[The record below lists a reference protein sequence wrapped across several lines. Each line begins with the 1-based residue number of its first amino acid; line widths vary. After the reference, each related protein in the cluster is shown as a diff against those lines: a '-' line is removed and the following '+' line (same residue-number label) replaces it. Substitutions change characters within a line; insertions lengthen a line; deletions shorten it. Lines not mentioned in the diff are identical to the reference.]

1 MIVSLEWLNEFVDL
15 SGISEEEI
23 AHALT
28 MSGLEVEETEK
39 ITAKFSNI
47 KTARILEI
55 KDHPNS
61 DHLHLVT
68 VFNGETN
75 KEVVCGAQNIKPNQI
90 IPYASV
96 GSKVLDRKTGEQF
109 ELKPVKIRGI
119 ESEGMLCSADE
130 LGVSDIYK
138 QEEDGI
144 LILQNFFPDIEVG
157 KDLKEVFGIHDDVAF
172 HTAPTANRGDQMS
185 VIGIA
190 RELSAIFNREM
201 KKAKVITEANTPD
214 FKFEVE
220 IKDEDTCKY
229 YSIAVLKDLKTA
241 DSPQWMKRRLE
252 SAGVRSINN
261 IVDITNYV
269 MLEYGQPLH
278 AFDLHKLDNYLCVR
292 RAQPGETVTTLDGN
306 EHKLVKD
313 VVVNATKDHAVG
325 LAGVMGGANSE
336 IDETTTDI
344 ALESAYFTPKTNRR
358 SSRAAGVRTEACARF
373 ERGVDIENVRP
384 SLMRAVELLKKYA
397 DAKFIGITAAGDD
410 ILDEIN
416 ITLRFNQMKRI
427 LGIDVPHD
435 KCIEILENLGF
446 ELCGKNEIA
455 ARFRVPSY
463 RQNDVTREIDLI
475 EEIAR
480 IYGYDKIEPTL
491 PSKTVSPVITDET
504 RLTNELNKLFV
515 ARGFYEI
522 MTSSLVGDGIYKWAG
537 VSYNPEKALKVA
549 NPQSEDYT
557 MLRQSLV
564 PSILNVIKRNFDNG
578 QKDLWL
584 YEIGK
589 TYFIEQPA
597 TNTDSGVKETRVLA
611 GAMTGNVASSKWSC
625 EGESVDF
632 YDVKGVVENIL
643 QILKLDSRIQY
654 RPLEDVPYYHPG
666 KAAEVVLLGKTPQRL
681 AVFGELHPDVINNCR
696 LSQDVYLF
704 EIYIEDIMKL
714 MNFSTPKFK
723 ELPVYPAV
731 SRDMA
736 FIIKDDVPHQ
746 DIVRIIKKASSHLF
760 QKTDLFDVYKGEH
773 IKEGYKS
780 VAYRIY
786 LQDLNATL
794 TDERVEEEMK
804 KIKNAIKAEWADSKF
819 RE

>member
-1 MIVSLEWLNEFVDL
+1 MIVSLEWLNEYVDL

-28 MSGLEVEETEK
+28 MSGLEVEEIEK

-47 KTARILEI
+47 VTARILDI

-68 VFNGETN
+68 VFDGNTN

-119 ESEGMLCSADE
+119 ESQGMLCSADE
-130 LGVSDIYK
+130 LGVSDTYK
-138 QEEDGI
+138 QDEDGI
-144 LILQNFFPDIEVG
+144 LILQNFFPDVEIG

-185 VIGIA
+185 VIGIS
-190 RELSAIFNREM
+190 RELSAIFNRKM
-201 KKAKVITEANTPD
+201 KQTKPIFETNTSD
-214 FKFEVE
+214 FNFKVE

-229 YSIAVLKDLKTA
+229 YSIAVLKDLKA
-241 DSPQWMKRRLE
+241 AESPQWMKRRLE

-278 AFDLHKLDNYLCVR
+278 AFDLNKLDNYLCVR
-292 RAQPGETVTTLDGN
+292 RAQVGETVTTLDGN
-306 EHKLVKD
+306 EHKLIKD
-313 VVVNATKDHAVG
+313 VVVNATKEKAVG
-325 LAGVMGGANSE
+325 LAGVMGGENSE
-336 IDETTTDI
+336 IDETTKDI

-358 SSRAAGVRTEACARF
+358 SSRAAGIRTEACARF
-373 ERGVDIENVRP
+373 ERGVDIENVKP
-384 SLMRAVELLKKYA
+384 SLMRAIELLKEYA
-397 DAKFIGITAAGDD
+397 GAKFVGITAAGDD
-410 ILDEIN
+410 VLDEII
-416 ITLRFNQMKRI
+416 ITLRFNQIKRI
-427 LGIDVPHD
+427 LGIDIPQP

-446 ELCGKNEIA
+446 ELSGKNEIA
-455 ARFRVPSY
+455 ARFKVPSY

-491 PSKTVSPVITDET
+491 PSKTVSPIITDET

-515 ARGFYEI
+515 ARGFYEV

-537 VSYNPEKALKVA
+537 VSYNPQKALKVK

-557 MLRQSLV
+557 MLRQSLI
-564 PSILNVIKRNFDNG
+564 PSILNIVKRNFDNG
-578 QKDLWL
+578 QKDLWM

-589 TYFIEQPA
+589 TYLIEEE
-597 TNTDSGVKETRVLA
+597 TTHTDSGVKEERVLA
-611 GAMTGNVASSKWSC
+611 GVMTGNVAAAKWACS
-625 EGESVDF
+625 EEPVNF

-654 RPLEDVPYYHPG
+654 RPLKDIAYYHPG
-666 KAAEVVLLGKTPQRL
+666 KAAEVVLLGKNPQRL
-681 AVFGELHPDVINNCR
+681 AIFGELHPDIINNCK
-696 LSQDVYLF
+696 LGQDIYLF
-704 EIYIEDIMKL
+704 EIYIDNILTL
-714 MNFSTPKFK
+714 MNFAIPRFK
-723 ELPVYPAV
+723 ELPVYPSV
-731 SRDMA
+731 SRDIA
-736 FIIKDDVPHQ
+736 FIIRNDVSHQ
-746 DIVRIIKKASSHLF
+746 DIVKIIKKASSQLF

-794 TDERVEEEMK
+794 TDQKVDEEMK
-804 KIKNAIKAEWADSKF
+804 KIKNAIKTEWSDSQF